1 MIRHI
6 GGFVRRHFF
15 VYLLVCA
22 DGTFYVGSTANL
34 PLRLAQHQMGHDP
47 AAYTYRR
54 RPVRL
59 AWCDRFPSLGE
70 ALERERQLKGWSRAK
85 KEALIN
91 GEVDQVHEI
100 VANERRRREKSS
112 HR

>member
-47 AAYTYRR
+47 AAYAYRR

-85 KEALIN
+85 EALIN